1 MVNSSSVRSVDEP
14 VPITEVRIGRS
25 DDIEMRQRRYIL
37 TMAIRTTCF
46 GLMFVV
52 PGLWKF
58 ATIAGAA
65 VLPAI
70 AVVLANNRD
79 NRSQPVVRHEEPA
92 PSLAITPGHVIK
104 GEVDESA
111 G

>member
-1 MVNSSSVRSVDEP
+1 MVTSSSIRAVDEA
-14 VPITEVRIGRS
+14 VPITEVRVGRS

-37 TMAIRTTCF
+37 TMTIRTTCF
-46 GLMFVV
+46 GLMFFV

-58 ATIAGAA
+58 VAIAGAA

-79 NRSQPVVRHEEPA
+79 NRSQPVVRAQEPA
-92 PSLAITPGHVIK
+92 PTLAISPGQVIK
-104 GEVDESA
+104 GEVDETDR
-111 G
+111 